1 MSHVCVPV
9 EALMAFGILL
19 GVGATVGAT
28 WVCTAIWFVGQI
40 KRIFGEDGWQRF
52 VHARERP

>member
-19 GVGATVGAT
+19 GVG
-28 WVCTAIWFVGQI
+28 
-40 KRIFGEDGWQRF
+40 EDGWQRF
-52 VHARERP
+52 IRKRP

>member
-19 GVGATVGAT
+19 GVGAT
-28 WVCTAIWFVGQI
+28 WICTAIWFVGQI

-52 VHARERP
+52 IRKRP